1 MKVPLLDLKTHHK
14 PIRRQ
19 LLDTAK
25 KVIDSGHYILG
36 PEVAALEKEIAAYS
50 RVKFAVGVSSG
61 TDALLLA
68 LMTAGIKPGDEIITS
83 AFSFFATAGVI
94 ARLGAT
100 PVFADI
106 DPRSYN
112 LDASLLAS
120 AITPKTKAII
130 PVHLYGQCADM
141 EPLLKLAAQRG
152 LAVIEDAAQAIGAEY
167 KGKRA
172 GGIGLAGCLS
182 FFPTKNLGALG
193 DAGMLLT
200 NDAAFARKA
209 LLLRVHGAEPKYYH
223 KLLGANFRIDALQA
237 ALLRVKARRLD
248 RWTAQRRQ
256 NAARY
261 ADLFRRAG
269 LLESGVVGLPSVS
282 HPQSTHGHIY
292 HQYIIRV
299 QRRDE
304 LRAYLKKKGI
314 DTEIYYPL
322 PLPLQECFK
331 DLGYKPGDFP
341 ASEQA
346 AQEILA
352 LPIYPELTRRQQAFV
367 VDSIR
372 QF

>member
-1 MKVPLLDLKTHHK
+1 M
-14 PIRRQ
+14 
-19 LLDTAK
+19 
-25 KVIDSGHYILG
+25 
-36 PEVAALEKEIAAYS
+36 EKEIAAYS

-172 GGIGLAGCLS
+172 
-182 FFPTKNLGALG
+182 
-193 DAGMLLT
+193 
-200 NDAAFARKA
+200 
-209 LLLRVHGAEPKYYH
+209 
-223 KLLGANFRIDALQA
+223 
-237 ALLRVKARRLD
+237 
-248 RWTAQRRQ
+248 
-256 NAARY
+256 
-261 ADLFRRAG
+261 
-269 LLESGVVGLPSVS
+269 
-282 HPQSTHGHIY
+282 
-292 HQYIIRV
+292 
-299 QRRDE
+299 
-304 LRAYLKKKGI
+304 
-314 DTEIYYPL
+314 
-322 PLPLQECFK
+322 
-331 DLGYKPGDFP
+331 
-341 ASEQA
+341 
-346 AQEILA
+346 
-352 LPIYPELTRRQQAFV
+352 PIYRTGQ
-367 VDSIR
+367 
-372 QF
+372 